1 MSRRAA
7 AAAIDRGGADKAP
20 PHRLR
25 SGLARFD
32 RITVAALCLFASG
45 WALIWAQAFSLLP
58 ALPVWLGIALCAAGL
73 ALIPF
78 IERRR

>member
-1 MSRRAA
+1 MNRRAT
-7 AAAIDRGGADKAP
+7 AAAIDRGGAADAP

-32 RITVAALCLFASG
+32 RITAAALCLFASG